1 MYAQIYMTYAF
12 QDTLAATICRPGLP
26 ESRFILEYGKY
37 ILGLQSIEVR
47 LSIKVYPKINILDI
61 RYGLYLVEAEINHLF
76 FLETFL
82 LINTHPK
89 SVALTDRSGSS
100 IALTSLKCIVILD
113 NIVAVIL
120 F

>member
-1 MYAQIYMTYAF
+1 MPFKI
-12 QDTLAATICRPGLP
+12 LLPLLSAAPVCQKVALSWSMENI
-26 ESRFILEYGKY
+26 FW
-37 ILGLQSIEVR
+37 GLQSIEVR

-120 F
+120 